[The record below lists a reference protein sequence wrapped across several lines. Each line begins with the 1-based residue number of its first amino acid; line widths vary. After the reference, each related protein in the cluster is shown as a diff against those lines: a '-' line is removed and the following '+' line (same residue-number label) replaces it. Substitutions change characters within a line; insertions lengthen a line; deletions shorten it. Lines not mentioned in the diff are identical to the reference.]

1 MFKTLLLLLPFKTV
15 VSGLTTS
22 GYLSL
27 LTLPKLNFLEV
38 TCSDK
43 SVFPYYCKQQAR
55 LWFPGLNFRFTKVF
69 FFFLHATAVNVS
81 VSLAAVQDNQS
92 KNKRT
97 KTNCM
102 KRKLHDTKGHYNSD
116 HIYM

>member
-1 MFKTLLLLLPFKTV
+1 MFKTLLLLPFKTV

-43 SVFPYYCKQQAR
+43 SVFPYYCKQQTR

>member
-1 MFKTLLLLLPFKTV
+1 MKTV
-15 VSGLTTS
+15 RVQNTTTTTTIQNSGQWTDDIRLFKFIDPSKTS
-22 GYLSL
+22 
-27 LTLPKLNFLEV
+27 K
-38 TCSDK
+38 
-43 SVFPYYCKQQAR
+43 FPYYCKQQAR